1 MINQLISF
9 VYVIGG
15 FKLLF
20 ETRKR
25 YNIYLAIGFILYGLQ
40 YLINLITI
48 DNAVIELILETP
60 RLLGSLCLF
69 VSPYYYLKGD
79 KK

>member
-1 MINQLISF
+1 MISQIISF
-9 VYVIGG
+9 VYVVGG

-40 YLINLITI
+40 YLLDLVVI
-48 DNAVIELILETP
+48 DNIIVQIIFKIP
-60 RLLGSLCLF
+60 KILGSLCLF
-69 VSPYYYLKGD
+69 MSPYYYLRGVRK
-79 KK
+79 